1 MAVRGGNVLVGAG
14 ERVLRALVALPRQLV
29 FVVRA
34 ATRSPDEVSHPS
46 PTQEPQPGRGTPL
59 GRALVG
65 LPIAL
70 VATLAAAVLLFALA
84 RAIWY
89 PFWAAGA
96 SEDALARSWGGPSP
110 VGATL
115 VHWLVAAATVAV
127 MYGIVLVMGRLA
139 GEPR

>member
-1 MAVRGGNVLVGAG
+1 MRGGGFIVAAWGK
-14 ERVLRALVALPRQLV
+14 VLRALVALPRQLLV
-29 FVVRA
+29 VVRA
-34 ATRSPDEVSHPS
+34 ATRRPDEVSYPS
-46 PTQEPQPGRGTPL
+46 SRQEPQRGRGTPL

-127 MYGIVLVMGRLA
+127 MYGVILLMERLA